1 VSRRARHAAQVL
13 LVVLLSAGSLMAGK
27 ASVPLAAWFSADP
40 RWWIILELR
49 LPRAVLALALGAV
62 LGLSGAV
69 LQGYLRN
76 PLADPGVV
84 GVSSAAAFGAVLA
97 IVAGAASGAG
107 VFAAAIVAAAG
118 AMALLAALTW
128 RGDGA
133 VTFVLAGT
141 VLASLAA
148 ALTAFV
154 ISVAPNPYA
163 VAEVMD
169 WLMGALTDRGWPD
182 VAMAVP
188 PMAMG
193 AALLLGTGRSL
204 DALALGEPAARSLGV
219 RLGRVRAL
227 VIAGVGLAV
236 GAGVAA
242 TGAIGFVGLVVPH
255 LLRPVFGARPGA
267 LLVPSALGGAALL
280 LAADSLVR
288 LAPGAGEVR
297 LGVAMALLGAPFFL
311 LLLLRSKGDAWR

>member
-1 VSRRARHAAQVL
+1 VSRRARLAALVL
-13 LVVLLSAGSLMAGK
+13 LVVLLFAGSLMAGK
-27 ASVPLAAWFSADP
+27 TSVPLAAWFSADP

-97 IVAGAASGAG
+97 IVAGAASGTG

-188 PMAMG
+188 PMVVG
-193 AALLLGTGRSL
+193 AALLLATGRSL